1 MAFWF
6 ERVQAVEACEQD
18 KNPIVGDPAQISSL
32 AQQLNATAQTLKTQA
47 DRLRAVSTE
56 QFWKGQAA
64 TEFTHIKDKLPPLLD
79 KVVKRYGS
87 VGEALA
93 KYAPDLQHA
102 QESAQRALQAY
113 REAKAQQQ
121 TAQTSATQYT
131 QLQQQAQQQNRPFV
145 WSGANPGSQVEGA
158 NQAVGNAIR
167 MMADAIDTRDAV
179 ASTCGGRIRDAVDD
193 DLKNDDSFWG
203 KLKKLGK
210 KIVDALE
217 KIAPVLRKVA
227 AVLGVAAA
235 LLCWVPVLGEV
246 LAGAALVVSAA
257 SLAVDLTLK
266 ASGKDVS
273 WGDIAMD
280 AIGVIPFGKA
290 ARLAKAARP
299 AAEGAGAAAKAKGLV
314 QFGKDIV
321 RNIGPAYRDIATAGR
336 EVLAGRATA
345 STIAHGATDEFRALG
360 GLKGVAK
367 DIGPVSFA
375 LTANKIR
382 GLFSGDGGASVAAT
396 APTNPAAFTTGLPVP
411 SGATGTAG
419 VTSQAV
425 TLPAAA

>member
-6 ERVQAVEACEQD
+6 EQVQAAQACEQD
-18 KNPIVGDPAQISSL
+18 RNPIVGDPARISAL
-32 AQQLNATAQTLKTQA
+32 AQQLNGTAQALKTQA
-47 DRLRAVSTE
+47 DRLRAVTTE
-56 QFWKGQAA
+56 QFWKGDAA
-64 TEFTHIKDKLPPLLD
+64 AAFTHIKDKLPPLLD

-93 KYAPDLQHA
+93 KYSPDLQHA
-102 QESAQRALQAY
+102 QESAQRALVAY
-113 REAKAQQQ
+113 REAKGQQQ
-121 TAQTSATQYT
+121 TAQTSAAQYT
-131 QLQQQAQQQNRPFV
+131 QLQQQAQQQGRPLV
-145 WSGANPGSQVEGA
+145 WTGANPGNAVQGA

-167 MMADAIDTRDAV
+167 MMADAMDTRDAV
-179 ASTCGGRIRDAVDD
+179 ASTCSSRIRDAVDD

-203 KLKKLGK
+203 KLKKIGK

-217 KIAPVLRKVA
+217 KIAPILRKVA

-246 LAGAALVVSAA
+246 LAGAALVVSAV

-280 AIGVIPFGKA
+280 AVGVIPFGKA

-321 RNIGPAYRDIATAGR
+321 RNIGPAYRDIAGAGR
-336 EVLAGRATA
+336 EVLTGAATV
-345 STIAHGATDEFRALG
+345 STIGRGAVTEFGALG

-382 GLFSGDGGASVAAT
+382 GLFSGDGGASVTAT
-396 APTNPAAFTTGLPVP
+396 APTSPAAFTAGLPVS
-411 SGATGTAG
+411 SGATGTVG
-419 VTSQAV
+419 VTSQLV

>member
-6 ERVQAVEACEQD
+6 ERLQAVEACEQD
-18 KNPIVGDPAQISSL
+18 KNPIVGDPARIAAL
-32 AQQLNATAQTLKTQA
+32 AQQFNATAATLKTQA

-64 TEFTHIKDKLPPLLD
+64 TEFMHIKEKLPPLLD
-79 KVVKRYGS
+79 KVVKRYGA

-93 KYAPDLQHA
+93 KYGPDLQHV
-102 QESAQRALQAY
+102 QESAQRALLAY

-121 TAQTSATQYT
+121 SAQTNAAQYT
-131 QLQQQAQQQNRPFV
+131 QLQQQAQVQNRPFQ
-145 WSGANPGSQVEGA
+145 WTGTNPAAQVQGA

-167 MMADAIDTRDAV
+167 MMADAIDTRNAV
-179 ASTCGGRIRDAVDD
+179 ASTCSGRINAAVDD
-193 DLKNDDSFWG
+193 DLKNDTSFWG
-203 KLKKLGK
+203 KLKKLGS
-210 KIVDALE
+210 KIVGALE

-257 SLAVDLTLK
+257 ALAVDLTLK
-266 ASGKDVS
+266 AAGKKVS
-273 WGDIAMD
+273 WGDVAMD

-299 AAEGAGAAAKAKGLV
+299 AAESAGLATKAKSLV

-321 RNIGPAYRDIATAGR
+321 RNIGPAYRDIAAAGR
-336 EVLAGRATA
+336 DVLAGRATVA
-345 STIAHGATDEFRALG
+345 TIGRGAVDEFRALG
-360 GLKGVAK
+360 GLTGVAK

-375 LTANKIR
+375 LTANKLR
-382 GLFSGDGGASVAAT
+382 GLFSDGGASVGAT
-396 APTNPAAFTTGLPVP
+396 APTNPAAFTSGLPISAT
-411 SGATGTAG
+411 SGTTG
-419 VTSQAV
+419 VTSQWV

>member
-6 ERVQAVEACEQD
+6 ERLQAAEACEHD
-18 KNPIVGDPAQISSL
+18 RNPVVGDPARISSL
-32 AQQLNATAQTLKTQA
+32 AQQLNATAQSLKAQA
-47 DRLRAVSTE
+47 DRLRAVNTE

-64 TEFTHIKDKLPPLLD
+64 TEFMHIKEKLPPLLD

-93 KYAPDLQHA
+93 KYSPDLQHA

-113 REAKAQQQ
+113 REAKAQAQ
-121 TAQTSATQYT
+121 TAQTNAAQFS
-131 QLQQQAQQQNRPFV
+131 QLQQQAQQRNRPFV
-145 WSGANPGSQVEGA
+145 WTGANPTSQVEGA

-179 ASTCGGRIRDAVDD
+179 ASTCSGRIRAAVDD

-203 KLKKLGK
+203 KLKKLGG
-210 KIVDALE
+210 KIVEALE

-266 ASGKDVS
+266 AAGKDVS
-273 WGDIAMD
+273 WKDIGMD

-290 ARLAKAARP
+290 ARLARSARP
-299 AAEGAGAAAKAKGLV
+299 AAEGAGAAAKAKNLV
-314 QFGKDIV
+314 RFGQDTL
-321 RNIGPAYRDIATAGR
+321 RNIGPAYRDIAAAGGD
-336 EVLAGRATA
+336 VLAGRATIN
-345 STIAHGATDEFRALG
+345 TIGRGAVDEFRALG
-360 GLKGVAK
+360 GIKGVVK

-382 GLFSGDGGASVAAT
+382 GLFSDDGASVAAT
-396 APTNPAAFTTGLPVP
+396 APTNPAAFTAGLPVTRT
-411 SGATGTAG
+411 ATGTTG
-419 VTSQAV
+419 VASQWV

>member
-1 MAFWF
+1 MGFWF
-6 ERVQAVEACEQD
+6 ERVQAAEACEQD
-18 KNPIVGDPAQISSL
+18 RNPIVGDPARVSAL
-32 AQQLNATAQTLKTQA
+32 AQQLNSTADILKAQA
-47 DRLRAVSTE
+47 ERLRAVSTE
-56 QFWKGQAA
+56 QFWKGDAA
-64 TEFTHIKDKLPPLLD
+64 TQFMHIKDKLPPLLD

-93 KYAPDLQHA
+93 RYSPDLQQA
-102 QESAQRALQAY
+102 QESAQRALVAY
-113 REAKAQQQ
+113 RDAKAQQQ
-121 TAQTSATQYT
+121 TAQTTATQYT
-131 QLQQQAQQQNRPFV
+131 QLQQQAQLQNRPLQ
-145 WSGANPGSQVEGA
+145 WTSADPRAQLSGA

-167 MMADAIDTRDAV
+167 AMADAIEHRDTA
-179 ASTCGGRIRDAVDD
+179 ASSCGGRIRDAIND

-203 KLKKLGK
+203 KLKKIGK
-210 KIVDALE
+210 GIVDALE

-266 ASGKDVS
+266 ASGRNVS

-299 AAEGAGAAAKAKGLV
+299 AAEGTGLAVKAKGLV
-314 QFGKDIV
+314 QFGKSILTNV
-321 RNIGPAYRDIATAGR
+321 GPAYKEIAAAGG
-336 EVLAGRATA
+336 EVLAGRATV
-345 STIAHGATDEFRALG
+345 STIGRGAADEFQALG
-360 GLKGVAK
+360 GLKGVSK

-382 GLFSGDGGASVAAT
+382 GLFSGDGGAPASAS
-396 APTNPAAFTTGLPVP
+396 APTNPAAVTSGLPVATPIP
-411 SGATGTAG
+411 STTT
-419 VTSQAV
+419 VTSRTVA
-425 TLPAAA
+425 LPVAA

>member
-6 ERVQAVEACEQD
+6 EQVQAAQACEQD
-18 KNPIVGDPAQISSL
+18 RNPVVGDPARISSL
-32 AQQLNATAQTLKTQA
+32 AQQLNTTAETLKTQA
-47 DRLRAVSTE
+47 DRLRAVTTD
-56 QFWKGQAA
+56 QFWKGDAA
-64 TEFTHIKDKLPPLLD
+64 TAFTHIKDKLPPLLD

-113 REAKAQQQ
+113 REAKGQQQ
-121 TAQTSATQYT
+121 TAQASATQYT
-131 QLQQQAQQQNRPFV
+131 QLQQQAQLQGQPFV
-145 WSGANPGSQVEGA
+145 WAGANPDTQVEGA
-158 NQAVGNAIR
+158 SQAVGNAIR
-167 MMADAIDTRDAV
+167 MMTDAMDTRDAV
-179 ASTCGGRIRDAVDD
+179 ASTCSSRIRAAVDD

-203 KLKKLGK
+203 KLKKIGK

-246 LAGAALVVSAA
+246 LAGAALVVSAV

-280 AIGVIPFGKA
+280 AVGVIPFGRA

-299 AAEGAGAAAKAKGLV
+299 AVEGAGAAAKAKSLV
-314 QFGKDIV
+314 QFGKSILTNV
-321 RNIGPAYRDIATAGR
+321 GPAYREIAGAGR
-336 EVLAGRATA
+336 EVLTGGATV
-345 STIAHGATDEFRALG
+345 STIGRGAVDEFSALG
-360 GLKGVAK
+360 GIKGVAK

-382 GLFSGDGGASVAAT
+382 GLFSGDGGASVTAT
-396 APTNPAAFTTGLPVP
+396 APTSPAAFVSGLPVS
-411 SGATGTAG
+411 SGATSTTG
-419 VTSQAV
+419 VTSQLVA
-425 TLPAAA
+425 LPAAA

>member
-6 ERVQAVEACEQD
+6 ERVQAAEACEQD
-18 KNPIVGDPAQISSL
+18 KNPIVGDPARISAL
-32 AQQLNATAQTLKTQA
+32 AQQLNGTAQTLKTQA

-64 TEFTHIKDKLPPLLD
+64 TEFMHIKDKLPPLLD

-102 QESAQRALQAY
+102 QESAQRALLAY
-113 REAKAQQQ
+113 REAKGQQQ
-121 TAQTSATQYT
+121 SAQTTAAQYT
-131 QLQQQAQQQNRPFV
+131 QLQQQSQQQNRPFV
-145 WSGANPGSQVEGA
+145 WTGTNPTTGVQAA

-167 MMADAIDTRDAV
+167 MMTDAIDTRDAV
-179 ASTCGGRIRDAVDD
+179 ANTCSGRIRAAVDD

-203 KLKKLGK
+203 KLKKIGS

-273 WGDIAMD
+273 WSDIAMD

-299 AAEGAGAAAKAKGLV
+299 AAEGAGVAAKAKSLV
-314 QFGKDIV
+314 QFGQNIV
-321 RNIGPAYRDIATAGR
+321 RNVGPAYRDIATAGR
-336 EVLAGRATA
+336 ELLAGRATV
-345 STIAHGATDEFRALG
+345 STIGIGAVDEFRALG
-360 GLKGVAK
+360 GLTGVAK

-375 LTANKIR
+375 LTANKLR
-382 GLFSGDGGASVAAT
+382 GLFSGDGGASVTAT
-396 APTNPAAFTTGLPVP
+396 APINPAALTTGLPV
-411 SGATGTAG
+411 SSAATGTTGVAG
-419 VTSQAV
+419 QWV